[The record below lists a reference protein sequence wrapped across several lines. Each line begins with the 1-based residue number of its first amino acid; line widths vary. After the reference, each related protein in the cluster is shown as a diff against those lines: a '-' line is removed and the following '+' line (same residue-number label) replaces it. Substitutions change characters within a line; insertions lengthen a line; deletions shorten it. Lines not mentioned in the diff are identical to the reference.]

1 METIHCYK
9 LDVSCGLIKS
19 TSPPRKMLGG
29 WGAGEGRVECRG
41 EEGGPFE
48 EETGRAGG
56 RAGERRGDPSAL
68 TKASWL
74 SPGEEP
80 TQMSTFETGS
90 FLCVTSSQPPVTE
103 EASEPLGCY
112 ADLSKEP
119 QLQWVTASTQSRG
132 HIPLGPQSTTCS
144 EKQPPS

>member
-1 METIHCYK
+1 
-9 LDVSCGLIKS
+9 
-19 TSPPRKMLGG
+19 
-29 WGAGEGRVECRG
+29 
-41 EEGGPFE
+41 
-48 EETGRAGG
+48 
-56 RAGERRGDPSAL
+56 
-68 TKASWL
+68 
-74 SPGEEP
+74 
-80 TQMSTFETGS
+80 MSTFETGS

-103 EASEPLGCY
+103 EASESLGCY